1 MSSTYIISII
11 PVVSDCLC
19 ESTIAGMC
27 PVYCRLNWFFVSVTV
42 YIDQLNVCFGVKTFL
57 KASLLYDFYLL
68 RNLFFNVFFNGVK
81 LHHLLKAI
89 KNNSDLQEGVR
100 VCFLKSVLQSHIGA
114 CGAFRLSCFKSNLQM
129 LRVTRKNLIIRNTN
143 LVRRLACR
151 TL

>member
-1 MSSTYIISII
+1 M
-11 PVVSDCLC
+11 
-19 ESTIAGMC
+19 
-27 PVYCRLNWFFVSVTV
+27 
-42 YIDQLNVCFGVKTFL
+42 
-57 KASLLYDFYLL
+57 YDFYLL

-129 LRVTRKNLIIRNTN
+129 LRVTRKNLIIRKVNRSE
-143 LVRRLACR
+143 LRIHRLKMVGYRPEVAP
-151 TL
+151 TFLAPQASSKDN